1 MKVGDL
7 VTDIDSGGW
16 VTDTPMS
23 GVILSIDR
31 AVEVP
36 PLLEVL
42 WDTGYISKCY
52 SDDVYLAN
60 DKDKVE
66 ATNGL

>member
-7 VTDIDSGGW
+7 VTDIDTGNW
-16 VTDTPMS
+16 VPDVPMS

-31 AVEVP
+31 RVEVP

-42 WDTGYISKCY
+42 WDSGYISKCY
-52 SDDVYLAN
+52 SDDVYLVD